1 MKTMKPKRVLLV
13 DDNQDFLKAAKRFL
27 RAVPGL
33 ELAGEATSGEQAIEL
48 SAALQPDLV
57 LMDFAM
63 PGMNGLAA
71 TLRIK
76 QQPNAP
82 KVIMVT
88 LHTHSALR
96 ALANEAGADGLLQKE
111 DLVVELPRLLASL
124 FPAGTPLGEK
134 QGNLPNNRGKVER
147 NP

>member
-1 MKTMKPKRVLLV
+1 VKTMKPKRVLLV

-88 LHTHSALR
+88 LHTHAALR
-96 ALANEAGADGLLQKE
+96 ALANEAGADGFLQKE
-111 DLVVELPRLLASL
+111 DLVLELPRLLAPL
-124 FPAGTPLGEK
+124 FPAGTPPGEK
-134 QGNLPNNRGKVER
+134 RGGLD
-147 NP
+147 

>member
-1 MKTMKPKRVLLV
+1 MKTTKSKRVLLV

-33 ELAGEATSGEQAIEL
+33 ELVGEATSGEQAVER
-48 SAALQPDLV
+48 STALQPDLV

-96 ALANEAGADGLLQKE
+96 ALANDAGADGLLQKE

-124 FPAGTPLGEK
+124 FPAETPVREK
-134 QGNLPNNRGKVER
+134 QRGLGGFDDR
-147 NP
+147 RTL

>member
-1 MKTMKPKRVLLV
+1 MKTIKPKRVLLV

-33 ELAGEATSGEQAIEL
+33 ELVGEATSGEQAVEL

-63 PGMNGLAA
+63 PGMNGIAA
-71 TLRIK
+71 TQRIK

-82 KVIMVT
+82 KVIIVT
-88 LHTHSALR
+88 LHTHAALR
-96 ALANEAGADGLLQKE
+96 ALAKEAGADGFLQKE
-111 DLVVELPRLLASL
+111 DLVLELPRLLASL
-124 FPAGTPLGEK
+124 FPAGLYCFDD
-134 QGNLPNNRGKVER
+134 RGTL
-147 NP
+147 

>member
-1 MKTMKPKRVLLV
+1 MKPKRVLLV

-27 RAVPGL
+27 RTVTGL
-33 ELAGEATSGEQAIEL
+33 KLVGEATSAEQALEL
-48 SAALQPDLV
+48 SAALLPDLV
-57 LMDFAM
+57 LMDFAL

-96 ALANEAGADGLLQKE
+96 ALTSEAGADGFLQKE
-111 DLVVELPRLLASL
+111 DLVVELPRLLAAL
-124 FPAGTPLGEK
+124 FPADTSPGEEQGGLGRLDDKGTA
-134 QGNLPNNRGKVER
+134 
-147 NP
+147 

>member
-1 MKTMKPKRVLLV
+1 VKTTKSKRVLLV

-27 RAVPGL
+27 RGVPGL
-33 ELAGEATSGEQAIEL
+33 ELVGQATSGEQALEL
-48 SAALQPDLV
+48 SAALHPDLV

-88 LHTHSALR
+88 LHTHAALR
-96 ALANEAGADGLLQKE
+96 ALANDAGADGLLQKE

-134 QGNLPNNRGKVER
+134 QGSLGGFDDRR
-147 NP
+147 TS

>member
-1 MKTMKPKRVLLV
+1 MKLKQVLLV

-33 ELAGEATSGEQAIEL
+33 ELVGEATSGEQAVEL
-48 SAALQPDLV
+48 STALHPDLV

-76 QQPNAP
+76 QQPNVP
-82 KVIMVT
+82 KVVIVT
-88 LHTHSALR
+88 LHTHSAIR
-96 ALANEAGADGLLQKE
+96 ALANEAGADGLPQKE
-111 DLVVELPRLLASL
+111 DLVNELPRLLASL
-124 FPAGTPLGEK
+124 FPAGTSPGDRQPK
-134 QGNLPNNRGKVER
+134 
-147 NP
+147 

>member
-1 MKTMKPKRVLLV
+1 MKPKRVLLV

-33 ELAGEATSGEQAIEL
+33 ELVGEATSGEQAIEL

-71 TLRIK
+71 TLQIK

-82 KVIMVT
+82 KVIIVT
-88 LHTHSALR
+88 LHTHAALR
-96 ALANEAGADGLLQKE
+96 ALANEAGADGFLQKE
-111 DLVVELPRLLASL
+111 DLVLELPRLLAPL
-124 FPAGTPLGEK
+124 FPAGTPPGEK
-134 QGNLPNNRGKVER
+134 QSSLGGFDDRRTL
-147 NP
+147 

>member
-1 MKTMKPKRVLLV
+1 MKTINPKRVLLV

-33 ELAGEATSGEQAIEL
+33 ELVGEATSGEQAVEL

-63 PGMNGLAA
+63 PGMNGLTA

-88 LHTHSALR
+88 LHTHAALR
-96 ALANEAGADGLLQKE
+96 ALANDAGADGFLQKE
-111 DLVVELPRLLASL
+111 DLVVEMPRLLASL

-134 QGNLPNNRGKVER
+134 QSSLD
-147 NP
+147 

>member
-1 MKTMKPKRVLLV
+1 MKPKRVLLV

-33 ELAGEATSGEQAIEL
+33 ELVGEATSGEQALEL
-48 SAALQPDLV
+48 TAALHPDLV
-57 LMDFAM
+57 LMDCAM
-63 PGMNGLAA
+63 PGMNGLEA

-88 LHTHSALR
+88 LHTHSALC
-96 ALANEAGADGLLQKE
+96 ALANKAGADGFLQKE
-111 DLVVELPRLLASL
+111 DLVVDLPRLLASL
-124 FPAGTPLGEK
+124 FPTGTSPGEK
-134 QGNLPNNRGKVER
+134 QGSLD
-147 NP
+147 

>member
-1 MKTMKPKRVLLV
+1 MKPKRVLLV

-27 RAVPGL
+27 RGVPGL
-33 ELAGEATSGEQAIEL
+33 ELVGQATSGEQALEL
-48 SAALQPDLV
+48 SAALHPDLV

-76 QQPNAP
+76 QQPKAP
-82 KVIMVT
+82 KVIIVT

-111 DLVVELPRLLASL
+111 NLVVELPRLLASL
-124 FPAGTPLGEK
+124 FPAGTSPGEE
-134 QGNLPNNRGKVER
+134 QGGLD
-147 NP
+147 

>member
-1 MKTMKPKRVLLV
+1 MKTINPKRVLLV

-33 ELAGEATSGEQAIEL
+33 ELVGEATSGEQAVEL
-48 SAALQPDLV
+48 STALQPDLV

-63 PGMNGLAA
+63 PGMNGLTA
-71 TLRIK
+71 TLQIK

-88 LHTHSALR
+88 LHTHAALR
-96 ALANEAGADGLLQKE
+96 ALAKEAGADGLLQKE

-124 FPAGTPLGEK
+124 FPVEMPLGEK
-134 QGNLPNNRGKVER
+134 QGSLGGFDDRR
-147 NP
+147 TS

>member
-1 MKTMKPKRVLLV
+1 MKPKRVLLV
-13 DDNQDFLKAAKRFL
+13 DDNQDFMKAAKRFL

-33 ELAGEATSGEQAIEL
+33 ELVGKATSGEQAVEL
-48 SAALQPDLV
+48 SAALHPDLV

-63 PGMNGLAA
+63 PGGMNGLAA

-82 KVIMVT
+82 KVILVT
-88 LHTHSALR
+88 LHTHSAFR
-96 ALANEAGADGLLQKE
+96 ALANEAGADGWLQKE

-124 FPAGTPLGEK
+124 FPAGTSSGEEQGGLG
-134 QGNLPNNRGKVER
+134 
-147 NP
+147 

>member
-1 MKTMKPKRVLLV
+1 MKTTKSKRVLLV

-33 ELAGEATSGEQAIEL
+33 ELVGEATSGEQAVEL
-48 SAALQPDLV
+48 STALQPDLV

-88 LHTHSALR
+88 LHTHAALR
-96 ALANEAGADGLLQKE
+96 ALANEAGADGFLQKE

-124 FPAGTPLGEK
+124 LPTGTPLGEK
-134 QGNLPNNRGKVER
+134 PGSLGGFDDRR
-147 NP
+147 TL